1 MDEDIKRKI
10 TELIARQLNVVQ
22 ADIKPACK
30 FQEDLEADSID
41 LAELILAIEDE
52 FTIDIN
58 DGVAERLRAPEA
70 TVSDVFIIVESKGKL
85 ETPLVSEEIQRTIKD
100 IISDVCG
107 SDTDTLDPTTDLHEN
122 IAEDELDLMELFT
135 TIEKKF
141 EFQFD
146 DDTHKRLMAK
156 GATLADVFNAVKRK
170 LA

>member
-1 MDEDIKRKI
+1 MDEDIKGKI
-10 TELIARQLNVVQ
+10 TDLIARQLNVDR

-30 FQEDLEADSID
+30 FQEDLGADSLD
-41 LAELILAIEDE
+41 LVELILAIEDE
-52 FTIDIN
+52 FTIDLN
-58 DGVAERLRAPEA
+58 EAVAECLRAPEA
-70 TVSDVFIIVESKGKL
+70 TVSDVFLIVESKGKL
-85 ETPLVSEEIQRTIKD
+85 ETPLVSEEIQRTIKN

-122 IAEDELDLMELFT
+122 IADDELDLMALFT

-141 EFQFD
+141 DFQFD
-146 DDTHKRLMAK
+146 VDTHKRLMAK